1 MIKAL
6 QAVLTGLFFTFIF
19 DFSLF
24 LGLKLHY
31 IDAQGIKLYFNPF
44 FVDNQNILIVVIL
57 TIFIGWITIYQRSVK
72 SAIIVLSLLAL
83 SSVSALIPP
92 IGGKMGDAI
101 FRQTNQ
107 QITIAPH
114 IYRGDIVYTDRHL
127 IYFFDT
133 DLQRIITLPKE
144 KK

>member
-6 QAVLTGLFFTFIF
+6 QAFLTGLFFTFLF

-31 IDAQGIKLYFNPF
+31 IDAHGIKLFFNPF
-44 FVDNQNILIVVIL
+44 FADNQNVIVLLAL
-57 TIFIGWITIYQRSVK
+57 TIFIGWITMYQRSIK
-72 SAIIVLSLLAL
+72 TAIIVLSLFAL
-83 SSVSALIPP
+83 ISASALIPQ
-92 IGGKMGDAI
+92 IGSKFGDAL
-101 FRQTNQ
+101 FRKGNQ

-114 IYRGDIVYTDRHL
+114 TYRGDILYIDRQKL
-127 IYFFDT
+127 YFFDT
-133 DLQRIITLPKE
+133 DLQRLITLPKE